1 MDDVIN
7 FQIFILTDEK
17 WFLNKLKVSKA
28 GTGEGVGKFYYLK
41 ADSNR
46 QFPIQN
52 SLFW

>member
-7 FQIFILTDEK
+7 FQIFILMKNGFQKTQSIK
-17 WFLNKLKVSKA
+17 SKDR
-28 GTGEGVGKFYYLK
+28 EGVGKFYYLK